1 MRLGISIAEALM
13 TFLQVVFYLLAGV
26 VLAATVLAITRRVV
40 VHAVVYLVISFLALA
55 PIFYL
60 LGAPFLALLE
70 VILYAGAIMVLFLFI
85 VMMLPRE
92 PSTPGLGA
100 LARQWWPALLL
111 TGVSLTAMALVL
123 FSLPLSQVPLI
134 AAMASPRDFG
144 RVLFEKYWL
153 AVEIASF
160 LLFVALVGA
169 YYLGKSPA
177 PAEEDSGGP
186 S

>member
-1 MRLGISIAEALM
+1 M
-13 TFLQVVFYLLAGV
+13 TFYQVVFYLLAGV
-26 VLAATVLAITRRVV
+26 VLAATVLAITRPLV

-55 PIFYL
+55 PMFYL
-60 LGAPFLALLE
+60 LGAPLLALLE
-70 VILYAGAIMVLFLFI
+70 VIIYAGAIMVLFLFI

-92 PSTPGLGA
+92 PETPSLGV
-100 LARQWWPALLL
+100 LARQWWPAVLL
-111 TGVSLTAMALVL
+111 TGVSLAAMAVVL
-123 FSLPLSQVPLI
+123 WSLPLSQVPLM
-134 AAMASPRDFG
+134 AAMAAPRQFG

-169 YYLGKSPA
+169 YYLGKSSEQ
-177 PAEEDSGGP
+177 AEERGES

>member
-1 MRLGISIAEALM
+1 MAEALM
-13 TFLQVVFYLLAGV
+13 TFFQVVFYLLAGV
-26 VLAATVLAITRRVV
+26 VLAATVLAITRQVV
-40 VHAVVYLVISFLALA
+40 VRAVVYLVISFLALA

-92 PSTPGLGA
+92 PSAPSLGA
-100 LARQWWPALLL
+100 LARQWWPAVFL
-111 TGVSLTAMALVL
+111 TGVSLAAMALVL
-123 FSLPLSQVPLI
+123 FSLPLSKIPLM
-134 AAMASPRDFG
+134 AAMASPRHFG

-153 AVEIASF
+153 PVEIASF

-169 YYLGKSPA
+169 YYLGKSSP
-177 PAEEDSGGP
+177 PPGEEEPGDP

>member
-1 MRLGISIAEALM
+1 M
-13 TFLQVVFYLLAGV
+13 TLYQVVFYLLAGV

-55 PIFYL
+55 PMFYL
-60 LGAPFLALLE
+60 LGAPLLALLE

-92 PSTPGLGA
+92 TRAPGLGV
-100 LARQWWPALLL
+100 LARQCWPAVLL
-111 TGVSLTAMALVL
+111 TGISLTAMAVVL
-123 FSLPLSQVPLI
+123 LSLPLAQTPVT
-134 AAMASPRDFG
+134 AALASPRHFG

-153 AVEIASF
+153 GVEVASF

-169 YYLGKSPA
+169 YYLGKSPE
-177 PAEEDSGGP
+177 PVAEEPGES

>member
-1 MRLGISIAEALM
+1 M
-13 TFLQVVFYLLAGV
+13 TFFQVIFYLLAGV
-26 VLAATVLAITRRVV
+26 VLIATVLAIIQRVV
-40 VHAVVYLVISFLALA
+40 VHAVVYLVVSFLALA
-55 PIFYL
+55 PLFYL

-92 PSTPGLGA
+92 PAAPSPGA
-100 LARQWWPALLL
+100 LVRQWWPALLL
-111 TGVSLTAMALVL
+111 TGVSLAAMVCILL
-123 FSLPLSQVPLI
+123 SLPLSQVPLM
-134 AAMASPRDFG
+134 AAMASPRHFG
-144 RVLFEKYWL
+144 HLLFDKYWL

-169 YYLGKSPA
+169 YYLGRSHA
-177 PAEEDSGGP
+177 PPEGEPEES

>member
-1 MRLGISIAEALM
+1 M
-13 TFLQVVFYLLAGV
+13 TFYQAVFYLLAGV
-26 VLAATVLAITRRVV
+26 VLAATVLAITRPVV

-55 PIFYL
+55 PMFYL
-60 LGAPFLALLE
+60 LGAPLLALLE

-92 PSTPGLGA
+92 PQALGPVT

-111 TGVSLTAMALVL
+111 TGISLAAMAAVL
-123 FSLPLSQVPLI
+123 LSLPLSRAPVM
-134 AAMASPRDFG
+134 AALASPRVFG
-144 RVLFEKYWL
+144 QALFEKYWL

-177 PAEEDSGGP
+177 PEAEKAGGP

>member
-1 MRLGISIAEALM
+1 M
-13 TFLQVVFYLLAGV
+13 TFFQVVFYLLAAV
-26 VLAATVLAITRRVV
+26 VLAATVLAITRQVV
-40 VHAVVYLVISFLALA
+40 VHAVVYLVVSFLALA
-55 PIFYL
+55 PMFYL

-70 VILYAGAIMVLFLFI
+70 VILYAGAIMVLFLFV

-92 PSTPGLGA
+92 PSAAGLGV

-111 TGVSLTAMALVL
+111 TGISLAAMGLVL
-123 FSLPLSQVPLI
+123 FSLPLSQVPLM
-134 AAMASPRDFG
+134 AAMASPRHFG

-169 YYLGKSPA
+169 YYLGKSA
-177 PAEEDSGGP
+177 PPEEQKSEGTP
-186 S
+186 